1 MDGIWPVPLCQW
13 RCKQRRIMAG
23 SGKKKTHIDA
33 NMSYWQSFVLYIFKW
48 MNYVLFALLYTR
60 IQVYNLLAN
69 VLYTLL

>member
-1 MDGIWPVPLCQW
+1 MAVQTAKNNG
-13 RCKQRRIMAG
+13 RQRQ
-23 SGKKKTHIDA
+23 KKKTHIDA
-33 NMSYWQSFVLYIFKW
+33 NMSYWQSCVLYIFKW